1 MYVQTK
7 NERKERHWISFLLL
21 LFVSIVIIFFII
33 NNNSLKIKTK
43 FHYGH
48 TGFLYLFDIKLYIL
62 IITVIFNYGNIYQ
75 TLLLFYSLLFP
86 NFVHSIYCIFK
97 KYLEHQTDNINEEN
111 LLYQYFLIFFFFM
124 VLFHIFFYKR
134 KTESNEGNN
143 MNYKAMF
150 LYIIIFLFLL
160 FCVTNTIAIL
170 NSNIIFLDKIISGFL
185 FSFSCYYF
193 IFFVINVY
201 PNDSLQLYYFIDYIN
216 NNLVIVSFFIFII
229 LSFYLMNNNTKYIKF
244 LSIILY
250 LNSMII
256 PIFGIKNELKNI
268 FNSNRKNWINYNF
281 ESERKGSEENENMN
295 SLISEISIT
304 KPIKWNETSFIVD
317 ILRLIALILIKA
329 SIFYCSDI
337 INDKIV
343 SNSDEYDVNSAS
355 LFYISSIFI
364 FVIDKIILKW
374 IKLINMTYFFLER
387 NSINSG

>member
-1 MYVQTK
+1 M
-7 NERKERHWISFLLL
+7 I
-21 LFVSIVIIFFII
+21 
-33 NNNSLKIKTK
+33 
-43 FHYGH
+43 
-48 TGFLYLFDIKLYIL
+48 
-62 IITVIFNYGNIYQ
+62 
-75 TLLLFYSLLFP
+75 
-86 NFVHSIYCIFK
+86 
-97 KYLEHQTDNINEEN
+97 
-111 LLYQYFLIFFFFM
+111 
-124 VLFHIFFYKR
+124 LFHIFFYKK

-143 MNYKAMF
+143 MNYKGMF

-160 FCVTNTIAIL
+160 FCVTNTISIL
-170 NSNIIFLDKIISGFL
+170 NSNTIFLDKIISGFL

-193 IFFVINVY
+193 IFFVINVD
-201 PNDSLQLYYFIDYIN
+201 PNDSLQLYYFIDFIN

-256 PIFGIKNELKNI
+256 PIFGIKNELKSI

-281 ESERKGSEENENMN
+281 ESEQKGSDENENMN

-317 ILRLIALILIKA
+317 ILRLIALIFIKV

-337 INDKIV
+337 INDKII

-364 FVIDKIILKW
+364 FVIDKILLKW

>member
-7 NERKERHWISFLLL
+7 KERKERHWISFLLL

-33 NNNSLKIKTK
+33 NNNSLKIKTNI
-43 FHYGH
+43 HYGH

-75 TLLLFYSLLFP
+75 TLLLFYSLLIP
-86 NFVHSIYCIFK
+86 NFFHSIFYIFN
-97 KYLEHQTDNINEEN
+97 KYLNHPTDYINEEN
-111 LLYQYFLIFFFFM
+111 LLYKYFLIFFFFM
-124 VLFHIFFYKR
+124 ILFHIFFYKR
-134 KTESNEGNN
+134 KAESNEGNN

-150 LYIIIFLFLL
+150 LYIIIFLILL
-160 FCVTNTIAIL
+160 FCVTNTISIL
-170 NSNIIFLDKIISGFL
+170 NSNTIFLDKIISAFL
-185 FSFSCYYF
+185 FSSSCYYF
-193 IFFVINVY
+193 IFFVINVN
-201 PNDSLQLYYFIDYIN
+201 PNDSLQLYYFIDYIH
-216 NNLVIVSFFIFII
+216 NNLVIVPFFILII
-229 LSFYLMNNNTKYIKF
+229 ISFYLMNNKTKYIKF

-256 PIFGIKNELKNI
+256 PIFGIKNELKSI

-281 ESERKGSEENENMN
+281 ESEQKGNEENENMN

-317 ILRLIALILIKA
+317 IMRLIILIFIKV
-329 SIFYCSDI
+329 SIFYCSDS

-343 SNSDEYDVNSAS
+343 SNSDEFDINSAS
-355 LFYISSIFI
+355 LFYISSFFIFI
-364 FVIDKIILKW
+364 IDKIILKW